1 MRREISELVSSS
13 FQEIF
18 NWEKAWQSKNNNQN
32 NAFCLPF
39 FGFFTK
45 SSQYQI
51 WKANPYS
58 ILTNGNQ
65 AWTARLESLTRISNF
80 MTPVILNTNF
90 IKWESKIGYPWI
102 SNWHLSDCKP
112 TAVITTTPCL
122 TYSMMGS
129 LKLLCIYP
137 QRLGKILYN
146 L

>member
-65 AWTARLESLTRISNF
+65 AWTARLESLTRISKF
-80 MTPVILNTNF
+80 YDPSDSEHKFHKMRI
-90 IKWESKIGYPWI
+90 E
-102 SNWHLSDCKP
+102 NWLSVDFKL
-112 TAVITTTPCL
+112 ASL
-122 TYSMMGS
+122 WLQTYSSHNHYTMF
-129 LKLLCIYP
+129 
-137 QRLGKILYN
+137 N
-146 L
+146 LQYDGES